1 MGREF
6 KKATVQDFEKILI
19 SLHCI
24 EIQFTA
30 SAGLGVARAAALGVN
45 NNDLFQEIH
54 YSLP

>member
-6 KKATVQDFEKILI
+6 KKATVQDFEEILI

-24 EIQFTA
+24 EIEFTA

-45 NNDLFQEIH
+45 NNDLFQEFH